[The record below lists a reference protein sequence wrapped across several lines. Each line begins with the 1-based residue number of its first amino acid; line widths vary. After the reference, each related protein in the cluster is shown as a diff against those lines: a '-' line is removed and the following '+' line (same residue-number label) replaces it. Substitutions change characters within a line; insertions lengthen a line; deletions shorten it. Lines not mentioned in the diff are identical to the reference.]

1 MNRLIVLEV
10 ITASLLSCTS
20 KQADMENRLRKFIT
34 ECEKKVIPLYR
45 ESSLADWATKIHVA
59 LYPCYYHNYLPGDLP
74 AAQYYHYIA
83 TNVTEVKSFK
93 GEKAVGDY
101 LKKMVFS
108 VGAKY
113 DRDEMITRSTGEK
126 LTAKYYADQ
135 FVN

>member
-34 ECEKKVIPLYR
+34 EYEKKVIPLYR
-45 ESSLADWATKIHVA
+45 ESALADWATKIHVA
-59 LYPCYYHNYLPGDLP
+59 LYTCYYHNYLMGDLL

-83 TNVTEVKSFK
+83 PNVTEIKSFK
-93 GEKAVGDY
+93 GEEAVGDY

-108 VGAKY
+108 VGSKH